1 MPVSQ
6 RRSQCSDKWIIFIGA
21 PIISDDSWP
30 RVSVLRVGRSETRQY
45 LMADSA
51 RRKGETR
58 RGRVATKA
66 AFSKEIIRFL
76 PRAAREIFDPCKALD
91 ESSLS
96 IVSRV
101 LSRSISALIILITVS
116 VIKPASLISAHFAR
130 GFDVDSVFRRACGY
144 PRAWQQFEFE
154 RYSGGYRRLLRV
166 QHQVQ
171 SLGLQGFLAP

>member
-1 MPVSQ
+1 MPE
-6 RRSQCSDKWIIFIGA
+6 F
-21 PIISDDSWP
+21 P
-30 RVSVLRVGRSETRQY
+30 
-45 LMADSA
+45 
-51 RRKGETR
+51 R
-58 RGRVATKA
+58 RGKDAKRGHRDESRVVKRAYSFPT
-66 AFSKEIIRFL
+66 RFQSTTIH
-76 PRAAREIFDPCKALD
+76 AARESLIPGAKLKVLFR
-91 ESSLS
+91 SSRCP
-96 IVSRV
+96 RV
-101 LSRSISALIILITVS
+101 LSRSVSALIILITVP

>member
-1 MPVSQ
+1 VAA
-6 RRSQCSDKWIIFIGA
+6 RFRS
-21 PIISDDSWP
+21 P
-30 RVSVLRVGRSETRQY
+30 GR
-45 LMADSA
+45 AFGDSA
-51 RRKGETR
+51 VSDGRFGEEKRRNERTSGDES
-58 RGRVATKA
+58 RVLKRDYSFPATC
-66 AFSKEIIRFL
+66 
-76 PRAAREIFDPCKALD
+76 RERVFDPCKALD
-91 ESSLS
+91 ESPLS